1 MDGVVW
7 WVSQNSLLQK
17 DNLVVSFSRIGWK
30 RYIRSIILCIIA
42 TFGISGC
49 SAVNKVGLK
58 KDLLPNDF
66 GLDKAKTG
74 LWHHTV

>member
-1 MDGVVW
+1 M
-7 WVSQNSLLQK
+7 
-17 DNLVVSFSRIGWK
+17 